1 MVYENYAM
9 LKKHFDA
16 SHFAC
21 NEPEC
26 VEMRVVVFATQE
38 ELEYHT
44 SKVHKKAGNK
54 GKFNAGTLLGVRVEE
69 EDDEDGYYLKG
80 QPTIRGGG
88 RGGRGGRGGG
98 VATPAKFTG
107 GDRIGKDFANVV

>member
-1 MVYENYAM
+1 M

-69 EDDEDGYYLKG
+69 DDEDGYYLKG